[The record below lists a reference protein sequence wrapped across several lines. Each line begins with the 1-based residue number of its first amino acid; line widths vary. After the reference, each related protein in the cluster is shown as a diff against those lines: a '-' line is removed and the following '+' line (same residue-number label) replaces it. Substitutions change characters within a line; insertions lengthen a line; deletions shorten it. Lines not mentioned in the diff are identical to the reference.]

1 MIQHVNM
8 VKRTRKWLEDPKL
21 RCLINKPRHFRYRIP
36 KVVEVHS
43 IHNIV
48 LLGSCTSLELCNLVD
63 KRSFQ
68 SDLHPL
74 LFVEG
79 LTGFLS
85 LNRMLNLL

>member
-1 MIQHVNM
+1 M
-8 VKRTRKWLEDPKL
+8 RKWLEEPKL
-21 RCLINKPRHFRYRIP
+21 RWPIHKPQHYRYRIP

-79 LTGFLS
+79 LTDFLF
-85 LNRMLNLL
+85 LNQMLNLL